1 VYTRR
6 ALVGLATALLVP
18 ACHRGKNEGARAEV
32 QLGVAVSLRGVMPS
46 LIEAFGRDH
55 RRPKIAAVYGPSGD
69 LRKRVQDGA
78 PLDAV
83 LFAAPEPVDQLV
95 ASRHVIAETRKVVA
109 HNRLVLIGPRGGAR
123 VGWQTLDALPAG
135 EKLAIGEPNVVP
147 AGTYAK
153 RALEALGK
161 WDALKDRLLF
171 GGDVAAVLA
180 YVRRGE
186 VAAGIVYAT
195 EVRGLDDIVLLE
207 EASGPWAPRADVV
220 VGATVDIAGASH
232 SGPARSF
239 LEFLLTPEA
248 QGIFRQY
255 GFETDG

>member
-1 VYTRR
+1 
-6 ALVGLATALLVP
+6 
-18 ACHRGKNEGARAEV
+18 
-32 QLGVAVSLRGVMPS
+32 
-46 LIEAFGRDH
+46 
-55 RRPKIAAVYGPSGD
+55 VYGASGD

-78 PLDAV
+78 PIDAV
-83 LFAAPEPVDQLV
+83 LFAAPEPVDQLI
-95 ASRHVIAETRKVVA
+95 ASRHVVPDTRKVVA
-109 HNRLVLIGPRGGAR
+109 HNRLVLVGPRGGVR
-123 VGWQTLDALPAG
+123 VGWQSLEALPPG

-195 EVRGLDDIVLLE
+195 EARGIEDVVVLE
-207 EASGPWAPRADVV
+207 EASGPWAPLADVV
-220 VGATVDIAGASH
+220 VGATVDVAGASH

-239 LEFLLTPEA
+239 LEFLMTTEA
-248 QGIFRQY
+248 QAIFRQY